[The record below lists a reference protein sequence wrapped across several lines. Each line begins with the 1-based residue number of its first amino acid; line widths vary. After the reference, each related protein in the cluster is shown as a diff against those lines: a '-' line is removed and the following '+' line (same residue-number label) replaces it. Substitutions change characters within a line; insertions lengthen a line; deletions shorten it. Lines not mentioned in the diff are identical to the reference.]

1 MTTPVVRRSTPSCR
15 TPLRYQNRRNHSEHS
30 KKMTKKRKLKCLKNN
45 SEQSSYFKLSSRFDF
60 CLIFAGFFCEP
71 PAWFPRLH
79 NPITKCL
86 RIWMASAPLRDWYG
100 RNHRENQDISGGKQ
114 HDRIN
119 SQPQFKVLIP
129 KFSLKP
135 LDRQHFNKLGYDRHQ
150 SGWRH
155 SKQGRVMRKSSARGG
170 GWAAILTEFNIF
182 PFFSSFSSFFLFSL
196 FPSPPHTQFFYTFSS
211 SHFPFFIIFSLPLL
225 SFFSTLAFFTSFFPR
240 ARVCVCVWVCVWV
253 CVSLSPPPLAFLE
266 LVLFL
271 EWLFCL
277 HRIAPFWRVF
287 GAILNSTGSF
297 YDAILSRFS
306 LSASACV
313 FVFVFPL
320 LGLNNHRSG
329 F

>member
-135 LDRQHFNKLGYDRHQ
+135 LDRQHFNKFGYDRHQ

-196 FPSPPHTQFFYTFSS
+196 FPSPPPT
-211 SHFPFFIIFSLPLL
+211 PNFFIRSLLLISPFL
-225 SFFSTLAFFTSFFPR
+225 SFFLFLSFLSSRRWHFSHLFSR
-240 ARVCVCVWVCVWV
+240 ARVCVCVSVCVCECV
-253 CVSLSPPPLAFLE
+253 CLSLPPLLSWNWFYSWNGFFAF
-266 LVLFL
+266 
-271 EWLFCL
+271 
-277 HRIAPFWRVF
+277 IASPRFGAFSVPFWIPLAVFTTPFCPVFLSLPPRVCSCLF
-287 GAILNSTGSF
+287 
-297 YDAILSRFS
+297 SR
-306 LSASACV
+306 C
-313 FVFVFPL
+313 
-320 LGLNNHRSG
+320 
-329 F
+329 

>member
-1 MTTPVVRRSTPSCR
+1 MKWLRQLYADQRRVAEPHCDIKIDEII
-15 TPLRYQNRRNHSEHS
+15 QNIP
-30 KKMTKKRKLKCLKNN
+30 KKMAKKRKLNCLKNN

-240 ARVCVCVWVCVWV
+240 ARVCVCECVCVWV
-253 CVSLSPPPLAFLE
+253 CVSLSPPPCFLGIGFILGMAFLPSSHRP
-266 LVLFL
+266 VLARFRCHFEFHWQFL
-271 EWLFCL
+271 RRHFV
-277 HRIAPFWRVF
+277 PF
-287 GAILNSTGSF
+287 
-297 YDAILSRFS
+297 FS
-306 LSASACV
+306 LCLRVCV
-313 FVFVFPL
+313 RVCFPAV
-320 LGLNNHRSG
+320 RAQ
-329 F
+329 